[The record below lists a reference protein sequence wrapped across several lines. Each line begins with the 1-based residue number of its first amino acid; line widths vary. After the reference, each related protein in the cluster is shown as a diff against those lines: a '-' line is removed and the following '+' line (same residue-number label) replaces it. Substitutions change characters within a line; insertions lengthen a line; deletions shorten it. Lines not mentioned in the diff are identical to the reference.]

1 MKGNTKMCS
10 LLFLF
15 AFYLFI
21 HFWLCWVFA
30 AERRLCLVAAP
41 QELLSGWVRGLL
53 TAVAPPAEEHG
64 LSAAARPQLG
74 HVGSLALPPGSGA
87 LAPELQHMGLVA
99 QQHVG
104 SSQVRD

>member
-1 MKGNTKMCS
+1 MCS
-10 LLFLF
+10 LFFLF

-53 TAVAPPAEEHG
+53 TAVAHPAEEHG
-64 LSAAARPQLG
+64 LSVAARLQLG
-74 HVGSLALPPGSGA
+74 HVGSLALLPGSGA
-87 LAPELQHMGLVA
+87 LAPE
-99 QQHVG
+99 
-104 SSQVRD
+104 VRTWA